1 MSFSS
6 RLVVVMCLVACGF
19 QQVPLT
25 GHRGAQARASDNTQ
39 PVAGLRTNTPA
50 VYALKDVRIV
60 RAPGEVLEQGVLV
73 VRDGVISAIGA
84 NVPIPADARVWSRP
98 GITLYPGLIDGF
110 SELEI
115 SPGDRPQGAHH
126 WNELIRPE
134 VRVADRYQSKPTL
147 NASWRSQGITT
158 RLIAP
163 PQGILKGRSA
173 LVATGDASRA
183 ASILE
188 PDVALHARLTVP
200 RGRGRNAYP
209 NSPMGAVALARQTML
224 DANWYQQAWSAFRS
238 QRGLP
243 RPDQDLALEVLG
255 AYSGSGRLVVIDA
268 PNELYALRA
277 DRFAREFSL
286 NLVIRGSGREYR
298 QLSAIQALG
307 RPVIVPLNFPKPPN
321 VGTAEAALNA
331 SLESMRHW
339 ELAPENPARLSRA
352 GVSILLT
359 RSGLPKAVSLLAA
372 VRKAVQHGLAA
383 DAALA
388 ALTTTPAKLFGV
400 EDRLGTL
407 HAGKRANFLL
417 TDGALFATKT
427 KVLET
432 WVDGRPYE
440 NIPARND
447 PAGRWRLVGQQE
459 TRPLLLDVTVAGEK
473 LSGAVRR
480 AENPDAADAAPATP
494 LLRLAA
500 AGDRLTAIFDAEA
513 FGQKGV
519 ARLTLVLFKKEK
531 WSGRGQVIWP
541 DGVAEKITATHNSPT
556 RPGGGANREKPPQP
570 AVTQSKPK
578 RVREPLRYPLGAF
591 GVLQQPEQPEHVL
604 FKNATLWTCAQR
616 GILRNAEILIG
627 GGKILSVGRR
637 LRTPPGTRVIDCQGK
652 HITPGIVD
660 CHSHMA
666 TDGGVNES
674 AQAIT
679 AEVRIG
685 DFIDSNDVN
694 IYRQLAGGVTSSNI
708 LHGSAN
714 PIGGQNQVIKLRW
727 GALPEDLKFV
737 EAPAGIKF
745 ALGENVKQSNWGDEF
760 TTRYPQTRMGVEQII
775 RGTFQAALDYQQ
787 RWRDWERQR
796 QGLPPRRDLEL
807 EAISEVLGGQRWIHC
822 HSYRQ
827 DEVLALIRTL
837 DDFQI
842 TIGTFQH
849 ILEGYKVADAL
860 ARHGAMA
867 SAFSDWWAYKFEVYD
882 AIPYAG
888 ALMHNAGVVVSF
900 NSDDRELARHLNHEA
915 AKAVKYGGVP
925 RQEALKFVT
934 LNPARQ
940 LRIDRYVGSLE
951 SGKHADLVVW
961 SKSPLSTFSVC
972 EQTWI
977 DGRRYFSR
985 SEDLRRRESVRRS
998 RTRLVQKILASGEV
1012 MLKPG
1017 EATPPDEQLW
1027 PREDVF
1033 CHHHR
1038 HVNGHD

>member
-1 MSFSS
+1 MSFSH
-6 RLVVVMCLVACGF
+6 RLVAVICLVICGS
-19 QQVPLT
+19 QQVTLP
-25 GHRGAQARASDNTQ
+25 GRGGAQARADENTQ
-39 PVAGLRTNTPA
+39 PVVGLRTNTPA

-60 RAPGEVLEQGVLV
+60 TAPGQVLEQGVLV
-73 VRDGVISAIGA
+73 VRDGVISAIGV
-84 NVPIPADARVWSRP
+84 NVPIPADARIWSRP
-98 GITLYPGLIDGF
+98 GSTLYPGLIDGF

-115 SPGDRPQGAHH
+115 ALDDRRQGAHH

-134 VRVADRYQSKPTL
+134 VRVADRYQPDQTV

-163 PQGILKGRSA
+163 AQGILKGRSA
-173 LVATGDASRA
+173 LVATGDAAGA

-188 PDVALHARLTVP
+188 PDVALHVRLTVP
-200 RGRGRNAYP
+200 RGRDRNAYP

-224 DANWYQQAWSAFRS
+224 DANWYQQAWAAFRS
-238 QRGLP
+238 KRGLP
-243 RPDQDLALEVLG
+243 RPDQDVSLEALG
-255 AYSGSGRLVVIDA
+255 TYSGSGKLVVIDA

-277 DRFAREFSL
+277 DRFGREFSL

-339 ELAPENPARLSRA
+339 ELAPQNPARLARA
-352 GVSILLT
+352 GVPILLT
-359 RSGLPKAVSLLAA
+359 RSGLPQSVSLLAA

-388 ALTTTPAKLFGV
+388 ALTTVPAELFGV
-400 EDRLGTL
+400 ADRLGTL
-407 HAGKRANFLL
+407 HVGKRANFLR
-417 TDGALFATKT
+417 TDGALFAPQT

-447 PAGRWRLVGQQE
+447 PGGLWRLVGQ
-459 TRPLLLDVTVAGEK
+459 RGKPALFLDVTVAEEK
-473 LSGAVRR
+473 LSGTVRR
-480 AENPDAADAAPATP
+480 GEKPDATDATTAVP
-494 LLRLAA
+494 LLRLTA
-500 AGDRLTAIFDAEA
+500 AGDRLTAIFDAQK
-513 FGQKGV
+513 FGQTGL

-531 WSGRGQVIWP
+531 WSGRGQVVWP
-541 DGVAEKITATHNSPT
+541 DGVTENITASHNSPAQP
-556 RPGGGANREKPPQP
+556 RGEAHREKPPQP
-570 AVTQSKPK
+570 AGTQGNPQP
-578 RVREPLRYPLGAF
+578 VLEALRHPLGAF
-591 GVLQQPEQPEHVL
+591 GVLQQPEQPQHVL
-604 FKNATLWTCAQR
+604 FKNATLWTCAQQ

-627 GGKILSVGRR
+627 GGKILAVGRR

-652 HITPGIVD
+652 HISPGIVD

-685 DFIDSNDVN
+685 DFIDSNDIN

-727 GALPEDLKFV
+727 GAVPEDLKFA

-745 ALGENVKQSNWGDEF
+745 ALGENVKQSNWGDDF

-787 RWRDWERQR
+787 RWHDWERTR

-807 EAISEVLGGQRWIHC
+807 EAISEVLAGQRWIHC

-837 DDFQI
+837 DDFQV

-934 LNPARQ
+934 LNPAKQ
-940 LRIDRYVGSLE
+940 LRIEQYVGSLE

-961 SKSPLSTFSVC
+961 SQSPLSTFSVC

-985 SEDLRRRESVRRS
+985 SEDLQRRESVRHS

-1017 EATPPDEQLW
+1017 EAAPADEQLW

-1038 HVNGHD
+1038 HRDGRD